1 MNNAQPINPHD
12 VKRLAAS
19 WSDEK
24 DRMLALFFAIQ
35 EQLEKHT
42 PAWHL
47 ADIGY
52 ELSSDT
58 KELNALVRSMGIDPI
73 ELLDEVDA

>member
-1 MNNAQPINPHD
+1 
-12 VKRLAAS
+12 
-19 WSDEK
+19 
-24 DRMLALFFAIQ
+24 MLALFFAIQ

-52 ELSSDT
+52 ELAGDT
-58 KELNALVRSMGIDPI
+58 KELNALVRGMGIEPS
-73 ELLDEVDA
+73 ELDDGEAK